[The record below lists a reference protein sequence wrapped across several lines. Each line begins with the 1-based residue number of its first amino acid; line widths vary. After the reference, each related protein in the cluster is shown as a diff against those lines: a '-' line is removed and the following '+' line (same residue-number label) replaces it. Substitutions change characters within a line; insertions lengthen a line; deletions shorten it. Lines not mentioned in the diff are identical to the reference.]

1 MMDAERDTEITL
13 GAGKLLGLFFGLV
26 VLCAA
31 FFGIGFSL
39 GKNSI
44 SGAAANVIPD
54 TATSTGAKSSASSGA
69 VAPEPAPAASEPAAN
84 ATETQSQPTVE
95 PVAATTSQPAAS
107 PVAPAPP
114 PAIPAANPPNRT
126 TPGTTNTA
134 GAANAAAGGYLVQ
147 VAAVTKKE
155 DAEALVAALKRKQYA
170 AFMALNPLDSFFHVQ
185 IGPFADSKQADALKA
200 RLVSDGYS
208 PIVKR

>member
-1 MMDAERDTEITL
+1 MDGQGETEITL
-13 GAGKLLGLFFGLV
+13 GTGKLLGLFIGLV

-39 GKNSI
+39 GKSSI
-44 SGAAANVIPD
+44 SATAANLIPD
-54 TATSTGAKSSASSGA
+54 AASSTTSKSSASSGT
-69 VAPEPAPAASEPAAN
+69 VTPEPAAPLADTAAN
-84 ATETQSQPTVE
+84 APETQSQPTVE

-107 PVAPAPP
+107 PVTPAPLPTAP
-114 PAIPAANPPNRT
+114 PVNPPSRT
-126 TPGTTNTA
+126 APEMTHPA
-134 GAANAAAGGYLVQ
+134 SAANAAAGGYIVQ
-147 VAAVTKKE
+147 VAAVTKPQ

-170 AFMALNPLDSFFHVQ
+170 AFLTLNPLDNFYHVQ